1 MPKFVKHSISFGAD
15 AGARTFYFLAPDG
28 TYTGIETETGV
39 NILAANSTEQV
50 MPTCK
55 VEELLHS
62 PVATRRKIRYGTG
75 TGKKKY
81 TDLIVSAAKAAAFD
95 EDIKGKGYKGGT
107 VIGTVEPLD
116 AVFR

>member
-1 MPKFVKHSISFGAD
+1 MPKFVKYKITVD
-15 AGARTFYFLAPDG
+15 AGDGSNDFYFKAPDG
-28 TYTGIETETGV
+28 VYQGIETETGV
-39 NILAANSTEQV
+39 TRLADNADENN

-81 TDLIVSAAKAAAFD
+81 SSLVIASSKVIDFD
-95 EDIKGKGYKGGT
+95 TTIIGKGYKGGT
-107 VIGTVEPLD
+107 ITAVVESLD
-116 AVFR
+116 AVFS